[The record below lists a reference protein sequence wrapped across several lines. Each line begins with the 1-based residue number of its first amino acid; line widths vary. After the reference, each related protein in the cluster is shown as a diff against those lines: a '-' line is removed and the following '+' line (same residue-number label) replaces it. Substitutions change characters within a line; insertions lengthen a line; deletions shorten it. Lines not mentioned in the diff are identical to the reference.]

1 MARESFVWPYGL
13 SIRAGSVYSH
23 NNLNQMKTRFFLFIA
38 LVVAFCVGSAGD
50 LSAQRRGTDANIH
63 GHIIHAQTRE
73 HIPFVTI
80 TIKGTTIG
88 LVADASGHFFL
99 KNLPVGE
106 HTIVAEAIGLE
117 TVEQTVRMEAGKT
130 IELNFEMKDATHTMD
145 EVVVSATRNET
156 NKKATATIVNVASA
170 KLFDTT
176 GSNNLA
182 ESMAFQPGLRV
193 ENTCGNC
200 GAVQLRINGLDG
212 QYSQILLDSSPIF
225 SSLAGVYG
233 LEQLPVAMIE
243 RVEVIRGGGSALFGS
258 NAIGGV
264 VNIITKE
271 PLRNS
276 LQLGH
281 TTNIMESGD
290 AEFNTSLNGSFVSD
304 DRRAGVYLFGM
315 VKDRDAYDRNDDG
328 FTDLTS
334 MLSRTLG
341 FRGYYKTSAH
351 SKLTAEYHNIS
362 EFRRGGDNIDLPPHM
377 AEIAEQVDHN
387 INGGS
392 LRWNYFSPNSR
403 HFVNL
408 YTSAQGIGRDSYYGT
423 GKDPNAYGETKD
435 FTLVAGAQYSYVFE
449 KCLFL
454 PAQFTVG
461 FEYSYNDLNDHSMGF
476 SRTIEQ
482 TVRTAGLYLQNEWQS
497 EKVNFVIG
505 GRLDKHNM
513 MDKVIF
519 SPRAN
524 LRYSPHENVGLR
536 VSYSS
541 GYRAPQAFDEDLHI
555 DAVNNQ
561 SSIIELDPNLKPE
574 YSHSF
579 SASADLYHNFGTL
592 QANLLIEG
600 FYTMLDDV
608 FALAKTGENE
618 EGYIIQTRY
627 NASGAKVRGLNAEL
641 KLGIPDVFELQA
653 GYTFQRSHYNEP
665 EEWSDN
671 VEAVRR
677 MFRTPDH
684 YAYFTASANL
694 TRKFKA
700 SLFGNYT
707 GQMLVQHN
715 AGYIE
720 ADRSELTPSFWDLGL
735 KLSYN
740 FQLTNTIGLE
750 INGGVKNFLDSY
762 QNDIDRGAFRDS
774 VYIFGPMMPR
784 TFFLGVKFTL

>member
-1 MARESFVWPYGL
+1 M
-13 SIRAGSVYSH
+13 
-23 NNLNQMKTRFFLFIA
+23 
-38 LVVAFCVGSAGD
+38 
-50 LSAQRRGTDANIH
+50 
-63 GHIIHAQTRE
+63 
-73 HIPFVTI
+73 
-80 TIKGTTIG
+80 
-88 LVADASGHFFL
+88 
-99 KNLPVGE
+99 
-106 HTIVAEAIGLE
+106 
-117 TVEQTVRMEAGKT
+117 
-130 IELNFEMKDATHTMD
+130 
-145 EVVVSATRNET
+145 
-156 NKKATATIVNVASA
+156 
-170 KLFDTT
+170 
-176 GSNNLA
+176 
-182 ESMAFQPGLRV
+182 
-193 ENTCGNC
+193 
-200 GAVQLRINGLDG
+200 
-212 QYSQILLDSSPIF
+212 
-225 SSLAGVYG
+225 
-233 LEQLPVAMIE
+233 
-243 RVEVIRGGGSALFGS
+243 
-258 NAIGGV
+258 
-264 VNIITKE
+264 
-271 PLRNS
+271 
-276 LQLGH
+276 
-281 TTNIMESGD
+281 
-290 AEFNTSLNGSFVSD
+290 
-304 DRRAGVYLFGM
+304 
-315 VKDRDAYDRNDDG
+315 
-328 FTDLTS
+328 
-334 MLSRTLG
+334 
-341 FRGYYKTSAH
+341 
-351 SKLTAEYHNIS
+351 
-362 EFRRGGDNIDLPPHM
+362 
-377 AEIAEQVDHN
+377 
-387 INGGS
+387 
-392 LRWNYFSPNSR
+392 
-403 HFVNL
+403 NL

-435 FTLVAGAQYSYVFE
+435 LTLVAGAQYSYVFE

-476 SRTIEQ
+476 NRTIEQ

-497 EKVNFVIG
+497 EKINFVIG

-513 MDKVIF
+513 MDNVIF

-608 FALAKTGENE
+608 FALAKTGENAD
-618 EGYIIQTRY
+618 GYIIQTRY

-641 KLGIPDVFELQA
+641 KLGIPDVFEFQA
-653 GYTFQRSHYNEP
+653 GYTFQRSHYDEP

-694 TRKFKA
+694 TRHLKA

-762 QNDIDRGAFRDS
+762 QDDIDRGAFRDS

-784 TFFLGVKFTL
+784 TFFLGLKFTL

>member
-1 MARESFVWPYGL
+1 MAREGFVWPYGL
-13 SIRAGSVYSH
+13 SIRAGSLYSH
-23 NNLNQMKTRFFLFIA
+23 NNLNQMKTRIFLFIA
-38 LVVAFCVGSAGD
+38 LVVALCVGSTDD

-80 TIKGTTIG
+80 TVKDTTIG

-130 IELNFEMKDATHTMD
+130 IELNFEMTDATHTMD

>member
-1 MARESFVWPYGL
+1 
-13 SIRAGSVYSH
+13 
-23 NNLNQMKTRFFLFIA
+23 MKIKFILKTLCVA
-38 LVVAFCVGSAGD
+38 LLYIVSATEIQ
-50 LSAQRRGTDANIH
+50 AQNTSKSDANIH
-63 GHIIHAQTRE
+63 GHVIHSQTRE

-80 TIKGTTIG
+80 TIKDTTIG
-88 LVADASGHFFL
+88 LVADASGHYFL

-106 HTIVAEAIGLE
+106 FTIVAEAIGLE
-117 TVEQTVRMEAGKT
+117 TVEQVVKTESGKS
-130 IELNFEMKDATHTMD
+130 IEVNFSMTDATHTMD

-156 NKKATATIVNVASA
+156 NKKSTATIVNVASA
-170 KLFDTT
+170 KLFENT
-176 GSNNLA
+176 SSSNLA
-182 ESMAFQPGLRV
+182 ESLAFQPGLRV

-200 GAVQLRINGLDG
+200 GVVQLRINGLDG
-212 QYSQILLDSSPIF
+212 QYSHILLDSSPIF
-225 SSLAGVYG
+225 SSLASVYG

-276 LQLGH
+276 LSLAH
-281 TTNIMESGD
+281 TTNILESGNT
-290 AEFNTSLNGSFVSD
+290 EFNTSLNGSFVSD

-328 FTDLTS
+328 FADLTS
-334 MLSRTLG
+334 MLSRTIG
-341 FRGYYKTSAH
+341 FRGYYKTSAT
-351 SKLTAEYHNIS
+351 SKFTAEYHHIS
-362 EFRRGGDNIDLPPHM
+362 EFRRGGDNLDLPPHM

-392 LRWNYFSPNSR
+392 LRWNYYAPNTR
-403 HFVNL
+403 HFVDI
-408 YTSAQGIGRDSYYGT
+408 YASAQGIGRDSYYGT
-423 GKDPNAYGETKD
+423 GKDPNAYGRTED
-435 FTLVAGAQYSYVFE
+435 LTLVAGAQYSYVFN
-449 KCLFL
+449 KCLFM

-461 FEYSYNDLNDHSMGF
+461 FEYSYNDLDDHSMGF
-476 SRTIEQ
+476 NRSIQQ
-482 TVRTAGLYLQNEWQS
+482 TVRTAGLFVQNEWKS
-497 EKVNFVIG
+497 DKVNFVVG
-505 GRLDKHNM
+505 GRLDKHSM
-513 MDKVIF
+513 MKKLIF

-524 LRYSPHENVGLR
+524 LRYSPHEDIGLR

-579 SASADLYHNFGTL
+579 SASADLYHNFGAL
-592 QANLLIEG
+592 QTNLLIEG

-618 EGYIIQTRY
+618 AGYIIQTRY
-627 NASGAKVRGLNAEL
+627 NASGAKVRGLTAEL
-641 KLGIPDVFELQA
+641 KMGIPNRFEIQA

-665 EEWSDN
+665 EEWSDS
-671 VEAVRR
+671 VEAQRR
-677 MFRTPDH
+677 MFRSPDH
-684 YAYFTASANL
+684 YAYFTASADI
-694 TRKFKA
+694 TRKFRA

-707 GQMLVQHN
+707 GRMLVQHN

-720 ADRSELTPSFWDLGL
+720 ADRTELTPSFWDMGL

-740 FQLTNTIGLE
+740 FSLTPSIGVE
-750 INGGVKNFLDSY
+750 INGGVKNIFDAY
-762 QNDIDRGAFRDS
+762 QSDIDRGAFRDS
-774 VYIFGPMMPR
+774 VYIYGPMNPR
-784 TFFLGVKFTL
+784 TFFVGIKFTL